1 MEQEDNKFP
10 HNLKVGDKVLY
21 TTGYFRQYKVV
32 TIVKETK
39 TKFILSNKKEIDKG
53 KTCTRDRNNLDKGYI
68 EELTPEK

>member
-39 TKFILSNKKEIDKG
+39 TKFILSNKKRLIKARLVLEIEIIWIKV
-53 KTCTRDRNNLDKGYI
+53 I
-68 EELTPEK
+68 